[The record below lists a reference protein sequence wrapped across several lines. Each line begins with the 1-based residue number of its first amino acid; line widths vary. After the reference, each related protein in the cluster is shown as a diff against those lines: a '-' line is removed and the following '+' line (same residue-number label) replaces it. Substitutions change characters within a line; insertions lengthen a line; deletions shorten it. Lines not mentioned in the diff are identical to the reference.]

1 MKKLLILFILIGYFA
16 SAQTDEH
23 LSSFNMVSFTYKHDK
38 KWMAYL
44 ELQDRAIEE
53 FSKPDYYEVKGGIGY
68 NIDKNN
74 QPFIGIGR
82 YGTYKESKFYQ
93 EEFRIWL
100 QYLFSQKI
108 SKLKIDHRLRAEKR
122 FFYFPQSGLADNT
135 SRFRYRMALTLPLN
149 KEKIEPNTF
158 FLNAFE
164 EVFAGPNAPNFKRN
178 RLFGGFGYQLNDY
191 IGANMGYM
199 WQREFANSGNRNL
212 HFLYFALNFTFD
224 RLKYNEMH
232 QIPVAD

>member
-100 QYLFSQKI
+100 QYIFSQKI

-199 WQREFANSGNRNL
+199 LQREFANSGNRNL

>member
-44 ELQDRAIEE
+44 ELQTRSIEE

-100 QYLFSQKI
+100 QYIFSQKI

-122 FFYFPQSGLADNT
+122 FFYFPQSGLANNT

-199 WQREFANSGNRNL
+199 WQREFANSGNRSL

>member
-100 QYLFSQKI
+100 QYIFSQKI

>member
-1 MKKLLILFILIGYFA
+1 VKKLLILFILIGYFA

-100 QYLFSQKI
+100 QYIFSQKI

>member
-1 MKKLLILFILIGYFA
+1 VKKLLILFILIGYFA

-100 QYLFSQKI
+100 QYIFSQKI

-199 WQREFANSGNRNL
+199 WQREFANSGNRSL

>member
-100 QYLFSQKI
+100 QYIFSQKI

-122 FFYFPQSGLADNT
+122 FFYFPQSGLANNT

-199 WQREFANSGNRNL
+199 WQREFANSGNRSL

>member
-23 LSSFNMVSFTYKHDK
+23 LSSFNMVSFTYKRDK

-100 QYLFSQKI
+100 QYIFSQKI

-199 WQREFANSGNRNL
+199 WQREFANSGNRSL

>member
-53 FSKPDYYEVKGGIGY
+53 FSKTDYYEVKGGIGY

-100 QYLFSQKI
+100 QYIFSLKI

-199 WQREFANSGNRNL
+199 WQREFANSGNRSL

>member
-1 MKKLLILFILIGYFA
+1 MKKLLILFTLIGYFA

-100 QYLFSQKI
+100 QYIFSQKI

-199 WQREFANSGNRNL
+199 WQREFANSGNRSL

>member
-1 MKKLLILFILIGYFA
+1 
-16 SAQTDEH
+16 
-23 LSSFNMVSFTYKHDK
+23 MVSFTYKHDK

-100 QYLFSQKI
+100 QYIFSLKI

-149 KEKIEPNTF
+149 KDKIEPNTF

-199 WQREFANSGNRNL
+199 WQREFANSGNRSL

>member
-38 KWMAYL
+38 KWMAYI

-100 QYLFSQKI
+100 QYIFSQKI

-149 KEKIEPNTF
+149 KDKIEPNTF

-199 WQREFANSGNRNL
+199 WQREFANSGNRSL

>member
-100 QYLFSQKI
+100 QYIFSQKI

-199 WQREFANSGNRNL
+199 LQREFANSGNRSL
-212 HFLYFALNFTFD
+212 HFL
-224 RLKYNEMH
+224 
-232 QIPVAD
+232 

>member
-100 QYLFSQKI
+100 QYIFSLKI

-149 KEKIEPNTF
+149 KDKIEPNTF

-199 WQREFANSGNRNL
+199 WQREFANSGNRSL

>member
-68 NIDKNN
+68 NIDKNK

-82 YGTYKESKFYQ
+82 YVTYKESKFYQ

-100 QYLFSQKI
+100 QYIF
-108 SKLKIDHRLRAEKR
+108 
-122 FFYFPQSGLADNT
+122 
-135 SRFRYRMALTLPLN
+135 
-149 KEKIEPNTF
+149 
-158 FLNAFE
+158 
-164 EVFAGPNAPNFKRN
+164 
-178 RLFGGFGYQLNDY
+178 
-191 IGANMGYM
+191 
-199 WQREFANSGNRNL
+199 
-212 HFLYFALNFTFD
+212 
-224 RLKYNEMH
+224 
-232 QIPVAD
+232 

>member
-100 QYLFSQKI
+100 QYIFSQKI

-199 WQREFANSGNRNL
+199 WQREFANSGNRSL

>member
-1 MKKLLILFILIGYFA
+1 
-16 SAQTDEH
+16 
-23 LSSFNMVSFTYKHDK
+23 
-38 KWMAYL
+38 MAYL

-74 QPFIGIGR
+74 QPLIGLGR

-100 QYLFSQKI
+100 QYTFSQKI
-108 SKLKIDHRLRAEKR
+108 NKLKIDHRVRAEKR
-122 FFYFPQSGLADNT
+122 FFYYPQSDLADNT

-149 KEKIEPNTF
+149 KEKLEPNTF

-164 EVFAGPNAPNFKRN
+164 EVFAGPHAPNFKRN
-178 RLFGGFGYQLNDY
+178 RVFGGFGYQLNDY
-191 IGANMGYM
+191 IGANLGYM
-199 WQREFANSGNRNL
+199 WQREFASSGNRNL
-212 HFLYFALNFTFD
+212 HFLYLALNFTFD
-224 RLKYNEMH
+224 RLKYNEIH

>member
-100 QYLFSQKI
+100 QYIFSQKI

-199 WQREFANSGNRNL
+199 LQREFANSGNRSL

>member
-100 QYLFSQKI
+100 QYIFSQKI

-191 IGANMGYM
+191 FGANMGYM
-199 WQREFANSGNRNL
+199 WQREFANSGNRSL

>member
-100 QYLFSQKI
+100 QYIFSLKI

-199 WQREFANSGNRNL
+199 WQREFANSGNRSL